1 MSSKKSFIKKDL
13 NIIKLLALIGLII
26 SAYLSLKILGG
37 SDLSY
42 CVTGKDCDIVNNSIY
57 SRIFG
62 IPVSVIGLVGYVLI
76 LAISFYSFTKRKKWN
91 LLFYISV
98 IGASFSLYLT
108 YVEIFKIEAIC
119 SFCVASLVIILA
131 ILILI
136 ITKKSSQAPATSS
149 EKLVIFAIIISSI
162 VIYGA
167 NSIQSAQDFI
177 GDSSPYQVS
186 LAKHLG
192 SIDAKMYGSYKC
204 PHCTD
209 QKKVFGTAFNFIE
222 YVECDNRGAN
232 ANPSLCFAKGISSY
246 PTWEINGRYYQ
257 GQYKLDKLAELS
269 GYKEEEKEDTE
280 TVNDDPVNDP

>member
-1 MSSKKSFIKKDL
+1 MSSKKSFIHKDL
-13 NIIKLLALIGLII
+13 NLIKLLALIGLII
-26 SAYLSLKILGG
+26 SAYLSFKILGG
-37 SDLSY
+37 SDLNY
-42 CVTGKDCDIVNNSIY
+42 CVTGKDCDIVNNSVY

-62 IPVSVIGLVGYVLI
+62 IPVSVIGLLGYILI
-76 LAISFYSFTKRKKWN
+76 LAVSFYSFTKRKKWN
-91 LLFYISV
+91 LLFYITV

-108 YVEIFKIEAIC
+108 YVEIFKIKAIC
-119 SFCVASLVIILA
+119 SFCVASLAIILA
-131 ILILI
+131 ILILLI
-136 ITKKSSQAPATSS
+136 IKKSSQAPGTSTG
-149 EKLVIFAIIISSI
+149 KLAIFTIIFASI

-192 SIDAKMYGSYKC
+192 GIGAKMYGSYKC

-209 QKKVFGTAFNFIE
+209 QKKEFGTAFKFIE

-257 GQYKLDKLAELS
+257 GQYKLSKLAEMS
-269 GYKEEEKEDTE
+269 GFEETEEPDTTE
-280 TVNDDPVNDP
+280 DPVSDP